1 MAKVKLFD
9 AEHGTYK
16 FKCPAGH
23 WHYIN
28 TKVPNHKNAQWSFN
42 GNLDRPTFSP
52 SVNERTGY
60 FVDPNVKGDEDWL
73 KENSYH
79 CHFIITDGKIY
90 FCEDCSHH
98 LKGQTLEMLEVD

>member
-9 AEHGTYK
+9 KEHGTYK

-28 TKVPNHKNAQWSFN
+28 TNVPNHQNAQWSFN
-42 GNLDRPTFSP
+42 GDVNKPTFTP
-52 SVNERTGY
+52 SVRERTGY

-73 KENSYH
+73 KNNSYQ
-79 CHFIITDGKIY
+79 CHFIITDGKIH
-90 FCEDCSHH
+90 FCADCSHD
-98 LKGQTLEMLEVD
+98 LKGQTMDMLEIE